1 MLTAI
6 RGPCLAVAFGST
18 RCPPGRDT
26 RASLCSGNCGEKIDH
41 AVLLIGYGAEVDGK
55 AGAVPYWIAKNS
67 WGESWGEAGFVRI
80 AQGENAPNGVC
91 GVNEDPSYPVA
102 GTGAGPQPP
111 PR

>member
-6 RGPCLAVAFGST
+6 RGPGLAVAFGST

-41 AVLLIGYGAEVDGK
+41 AVLLIGYGAEVDGQ

-102 GTGAGPQPP
+102 GTGAGP
-111 PR
+111 